1 MMIMRRSVDYTE
13 LLEQLRSKKVAIW
26 TCDTC
31 ARLCN
36 GIGGKASATALR
48 DRLIEDGIV
57 VTGVLSTSASCILSK
72 VSSKY
77 DSEIIGGCDV
87 ILALTCDVGSMCA
100 EIAFDRDSINP
111 IETLGAGYLD
121 DNMMPILADGSVVM
135 MRCDPFTE

>member
-13 LLEQLRSKKVAIW
+13 LLGQLRGKKVAIW

-36 GIGGKASATALR
+36 GIGGKASATALME
-48 DRLIEDGIV
+48 RLVSDGIE
-57 VTGVLSTSASCILSK
+57 VTGVLSTSASCIMSK

-77 DSEIIGGCDV
+77 DPEVIDGCDV

-100 EIAFDRDSINP
+100 EIAFDKDSLNP
-111 IETLGAGYLD
+111 IETLGPGCLD
-121 DNMMPILADGSVVM
+121 DNMMPILGDGRVVM
-135 MRCDPFTE
+135 MGCDPFI